1 MEFQSVF
8 RKAYYEEMKIVVTR
22 VLTWKNIL
30 SLIIYDD
37 DIYQIIKLLLEKCL
51 DNLFILERFA
61 AQLVLEKESWKTF
74 KNKKS
79 RQWQKSS
86 LW

>member
-22 VLTWKNIL
+22 VLTLKNIL

-61 AQLVLEKESWKTF
+61 AQLVLEKES
-74 KNKKS
+74 
-79 RQWQKSS
+79 
-86 LW
+86 

>member
-22 VLTWKNIL
+22 VLTLKNIL

-51 DNLFILERFA
+51 DNLFILERFV
-61 AQLVLEKESWKTF
+61 AQLVLEKES
-74 KNKKS
+74 
-79 RQWQKSS
+79 
-86 LW
+86 

>member
-22 VLTWKNIL
+22 VLTLKNIL

-37 DIYQIIKLLLEKCL
+37 DIYQIIKLLLEKRL

-61 AQLVLEKESWKTF
+61 AQLVLEKES
-74 KNKKS
+74 
-79 RQWQKSS
+79 
-86 LW
+86 